1 MELTWL
7 EDFLALAEHRNFSRA
22 AEARHVTQPAFSRRI
37 QALEQWVGTALV
49 LRSPQGVQLNAAGA
63 ALHAGAAELVR
74 DLHQLRRVALR
85 AAGREGAA
93 LSIAATHAL
102 SFTFLPGWIRGLEL
116 PGTLTLLSDTMA
128 ACEALLLA
136 GDADL
141 LLGHAHRDMPSRL
154 PADAFTSLVIGRD
167 VLVPVMAPGAGF
179 RLPGRPGTPVPLLA
193 YSEAS
198 GLGRILRA
206 ARAGWEEAPQLEA
219 SVTAP
224 LAATLQSL
232 ARQGQGVA
240 WLPRSLAAEDLAAGQ
255 LVEAGAAS
263 FSIALEITLIR
274 PRRRLS
280 ATAEACWAA
289 ASRRETCPDQSLR
302 QDGSRA

>member
-37 QALEQWVGTALV
+37 QALEQWVGATLV
-49 LRSPQGVQLNAAGA
+49 LRTPKGVQLNAAGS
-63 ALHAGAAELVR
+63 ALQAGAADLVR
-74 DLHQLRRVALR
+74 DLHQLRRAALR
-85 AAGREGAA
+85 AAGREGTA

-102 SFTFLPGWIRGLEL
+102 SFTFLPGWIRGLGPLESL
-116 PGTLTLLSDTMA
+116 GALSLLSDTMA

-136 GDADL
+136 GDADF
-141 LLGHAHRDMPSRL
+141 LLGHAHPAMPSRL
-154 PADAFTSLVIGRD
+154 PADGFASLVVGRD
-167 VLVPVMAPGAGF
+167 LLVPVGAPGL
-179 RLPGRPGTPVPLLA
+179 RLSGPPVPLLA

-206 ARAGWEEAPQLEA
+206 AQAGWAEPPLLETA
-219 SVTAP
+219 ITAP

-240 WLPRSLAAEDLAAGQ
+240 WLPRSMAADDLAAG
-255 LVEAGAAS
+255 LLAEAGDAR

-280 ATAEACWAA
+280 ATAEACWQA
-289 ASRRETCPDQSLR
+289 ASAQ
-302 QDGSRA
+302 A

>member
-37 QALEQWVGTALV
+37 QALEQWAGTALV
-49 LRSPQGVQLNAAGA
+49 LRTPQGVQLNAAGT

-74 DLHQLRRVALR
+74 DLHQLRRAALR
-85 AAGREGAA
+85 AAGNEGAA

-141 LLGHAHRDMPSRL
+141 LLGHAHPDMPSRL
-154 PADAFTSLVIGRD
+154 PPEGFAGLVVGRD
-167 VLVPVMAPGAGF
+167 VLVPVMAPGADFG
-179 RLPGRPGTPVPLLA
+179 LPGAPVPLLA

-206 ARAGWEEAPQLEA
+206 ARASWTDAPKLEA

-240 WLPRSLAAEDLAAGQ
+240 WLPRSLAAEDLASGT
-255 LVEAGAAS
+255 LVEVGRAHHA
-263 FSIALEITLIR
+263 IPLEITLIR

-280 ATAEACWAA
+280 ATAEACWEG
-289 ASRRETCPDQSLR
+289 ASAQSLR
-302 QDGSRA
+302 SAAT

>member
-37 QALEQWVGTALV
+37 QALEQWVGTTLV
-49 LRSPQGVQLNAAGA
+49 LRTPQGVQLNAAGI
-63 ALHAGAAELVR
+63 ALHAGAAELMR
-74 DLHQLRRVALR
+74 DLHQLRRAALR
-85 AAGREGAA
+85 AAGREGAT

-102 SFTFLPGWIRGLEL
+102 SFTFLPGWLRALEL

-136 GDADL
+136 GEADF

-154 PADAFTSLVIGRD
+154 PADGFTSLIIGRD
-167 VLVPVMAPGAGF
+167 LLVPVGAPGAPQC
-179 RLPGRPGTPVPLLA
+179 RLPGRPDEPVPHLA

-206 ARAGWEEAPQLEA
+206 ALAGWVEPPVLET
-219 SVTAP
+219 VITAP

-240 WLPRSLAAEDLAAGQ
+240 WLPRSMAAEDFAAGQ
-255 LVEAGAAS
+255 LVEAGEAR
-263 FSIALEITLIR
+263 FSIALQVTLIR

-280 ATAEACWAA
+280 ATAEACWQA
-289 ASRRETCPDQSLR
+289 ASA
-302 QDGSRA
+302 RALS

>member
-37 QALEQWVGTALV
+37 QALEQWVGITLV
-49 LRSPQGVQLNAAGA
+49 LRTPQGVQLNAAGA
-63 ALHAGAAELVR
+63 ALLTGAAELVR
-74 DLHQLRRVALR
+74 DLHQLRRAALR
-85 AAGREGAA
+85 AAGRESAA

-141 LLGHAHRDMPSRL
+141 LLGHSHPDMPSRL
-154 PADAFTSLVIGRD
+154 PTEGFASLVVGRD

-179 RLPGRPGTPVPLLA
+179 GPPGTPTPLLA

-206 ARAGWEEAPQLEA
+206 AQAGWADAPRLEA

-232 ARQGQGVA
+232 ARQAQGVA
-240 WLPRSLAAEDLAAGQ
+240 WLPRSLAAEDLASGK
-255 LVEAGAAS
+255 LDEAGKAHHA
-263 FSIALEITLIR
+263 IPLEITLIR

-280 ATAEACWAA
+280 ATAEACWER
-289 ASRRETCPDQSLR
+289 ASAQSLR
-302 QDGSRA
+302 SAAT

>member
-37 QALEQWVGTALV
+37 QALEQWVGTTLV
-49 LRSPQGVQLNAAGA
+49 LRTRQGVQLNAAGTT
-63 ALHAGAAELVR
+63 LHAGAVELVR
-74 DLHQLRRVALR
+74 DLHQLRRAALR
-85 AAGREGAA
+85 SAGREGAT

-102 SFTFLPGWIRGLEL
+102 SFTFLPGWIRSLEL

-141 LLGHAHRDMPSRL
+141 LLGHAHPDMPSRL
-154 PADAFTSLVIGRD
+154 QAEHFASLVVGRD
-167 VLVPVMAPGAGF
+167 LLVPVMAPGAGSG
-179 RLPGRPGTPVPLLA
+179 LPLLA
-193 YSEAS
+193 YSQAS

-206 ARAGWEEAPQLEA
+206 AHAGWADAPKLEA

-232 ARQGQGVA
+232 ARQGEGIA
-240 WLPRSLAAEDLAAGQ
+240 WLPRSLAAEDLAGGQ
-255 LVEAGAAS
+255 LVEAGEAYHA
-263 FSIALEITLIR
+263 IPLEITLIR

-280 ATAEACWAA
+280 ATAEACWER
-289 ASRRETCPDQSLR
+289 ASAQSLR
-302 QDGSRA
+302 SAAT

>member
-37 QALEQWVGTALV
+37 QSLEQWVGTTLV
-49 LRSPQGVQLNAAGA
+49 LRTPQGVQLNAAGT
-63 ALHAGAAELVR
+63 ALHAGVAELVR
-74 DLHQLRRVALR
+74 DLHQLRRIALR
-85 AAGREGAA
+85 ATGREGAA

-141 LLGHAHRDMPSRL
+141 LLGHAHPDMPSRL
-154 PADAFTSLVIGRD
+154 PADGFASLVVGRD
-167 VLVPVMAPGAGF
+167 VLVPVMAPGGSFDAP
-179 RLPGRPGTPVPLLA
+179 LPLLA

-206 ARAGWEEAPQLEA
+206 ARAGWSDAPRLEA

-224 LAATLQSL
+224 LAATLHSL

-240 WLPRSLAAEDLAAGQ
+240 WLPRSLAAEDLTHGQ
-255 LVEAGAAS
+255 LVGVGEAHHA
-263 FSIALEITLIR
+263 IPLEITLIR

-280 ATAEACWAA
+280 ATAEACWERASAQSFRSAA
-289 ASRRETCPDQSLR
+289 T
-302 QDGSRA
+302 

>member
-22 AEARHVTQPAFSRRI
+22 AAARHVTQPAFSRRI
-37 QALEQWVGTALV
+37 QALEQWVGTSLV
-49 LRSPQGVQLNAAGA
+49 LRAPQGVQLNAAGS

-74 DLHQLRRVALR
+74 DLHQLRRAALR
-85 AAGREGAA
+85 AAGREGAM

-136 GDADL
+136 ADADL

-154 PADAFTSLVIGRD
+154 PADGFASLVVGRD

-179 RLPGRPGTPVPLLA
+179 VLPGRRGSPLPLLA
-193 YSEAS
+193 YSDAS

-206 ARAGWEEAPQLEA
+206 ARAAWADAPRLEA

-232 ARQGQGVA
+232 ARQGQGIA
-240 WLPRSLAAEDLAAGQ
+240 WLPRSLAAEDLATGR
-255 LVEAGAAS
+255 LVEAGEAQHA
-263 FSIALEITLIR
+263 IPLEITLIR

-280 ATAEACWAA
+280 ATAEACWEG
-289 ASRRETCPDQSLR
+289 ASAQS
-302 QDGSRA
+302 GCSAST

>member
-49 LRSPQGVQLNAAGA
+49 LRTPQGVQLSAAGA
-63 ALHAGAAELVR
+63 AFLPGAA
-74 DLHQLRRVALR
+74 DLAREWHQLRRAALR

-102 SFTFLPGWIRGLEL
+102 SFTFLPGWMRGLGL
-116 PGTLTLLSDTMA
+116 PGTLTLLSDTLA

-141 LLGHAHRDMPSRL
+141 LLGHAHPAMPSRL
-154 PADAFTSLVIGRD
+154 PAEGFTRLIVGRD
-167 VLVPVMAPGAGF
+167 MLVPLAAPAAAHPG
-179 RLPGRPGTPVPLLA
+179 LPGRPGAPVPLLA

-206 ARAGWEEAPQLEA
+206 ALAGWAEPPVLETA
-219 SVTAP
+219 VTAP

-240 WLPRSLAAEDLAAGQ
+240 WLPRSLAAEEMAAGQ
-255 LVEAGAAS
+255 LVEAGGEQFA
-263 FSIALEITLIR
+263 IALDITLIR
-274 PRRRLS
+274 SRRRLS
-280 ATAEACWAA
+280 ATVEACWAA
-289 ASRRETCPDQSLR
+289 ASA
-302 QDGSRA
+302 RALA